1 MRAAQDGFLTP
12 EAQLRGLTRI
22 VQAIAA
28 RHGMDE
34 LLGIVRADLA
44 AAMDVRGIAV
54 KLLTEDR
61 TRLRYVAA
69 SGLPEALEGQVVSLD
84 HSPVNR
90 RVIEGELFVTG
101 HLGRDDEFQFGEGLR
116 AAGIESVLLVPLGL
130 EGRIEGVLGAYTR
143 RPERFGSEEIGHF
156 QIVASLLAI
165 SLENARNE
173 DELRKVLA
181 DRARFLFRVTH
192 NCRAPLAAMIEMLE
206 VVRTG
211 QLGELHGEQGE
222 YVRRVIRRARTL
234 HELLEELMDLAELRA
249 PARQPWT
256 QVLDPALL
264 SDRLRRTFGDEAR
277 RRGLALHFD
286 VAPDTP
292 PLRGNLVDL
301 EQALE
306 NLIANALRYT
316 PQGAVTVSW
325 APGEADQVRV
335 RVADTGIGVPADERA
350 MLFQEF
356 FRASNAREHDEQ
368 GTGLGLAIV
377 RQIVDRHGGRVA
389 LEFPREGGTVA
400 VLLLPSASQGDP
412 SC

>member
-34 LLGIVRADLA
+34 LLAIVRADLA

-84 HSPVNR
+84 LSPVNR

-101 HLGRDDEFQFGEGLR
+101 HLGRSGEFQFGEGLR

-130 EGRIEGVLGAYTR
+130 EGRVEGVLGAYTR
-143 RPERFGSEEIGHF
+143 RPERFGSEEITHF

-211 QLGELHGEQGE
+211 QLGALRGEQEE
-222 YVRRVIRRARTL
+222 YVRRVIRRARSL

-249 PARQPWT
+249 PARQSWS
-256 QVLDPALL
+256 QVLDPEFL
-264 SDRLRRTFGDEAR
+264 SGRLRRTFGDEAHS
-277 RRGLALHFD
+277 RGLALQFE
-286 VAPDTP
+286 VAPGTP
-292 PLRGNLVDL
+292 SLRGNLVDL

-306 NLIANALRYT
+306 NLVSNALRYT

-325 APGEADQVRV
+325 APGEADQVCV

-356 FRASNAREHDEQ
+356 FRASNARKHDEH

-377 RQIVDRHGGRVA
+377 QQIVARHGGRVTM
-389 LEFPREGGTVA
+389 EFPRDGGTVA